1 MTDTSYMVMDYP
13 EPPYRPEDEPRE
25 CSCGYPFGE
34 DGAFLV
40 DGEWVCAQC
49 FMDCLDVNYTPEEL
63 ADALGFDHIS
73 KEDAEYGHTQT
84 FAG

>member
-40 DGEWVCAQC
+40 DGEWVCAEC
-49 FMDCLDVNYTPEEL
+49 FREYLESAFTL
-63 ADALGFDHIS
+63 ADLAVELGFRHCS
-73 KEDAEYGHTQT
+73 REAAEYGDI
-84 FAG
+84 